1 MLINLIVGAVTLLVG
16 ALVVAWCVSPK
27 LRAALEQPKYDLE
40 RRERRFNRARGEH
53 E

>member
-1 MLINLIVGAVTLLVG
+1 MLINLIVGGVTLLVG
-16 ALVVAWCVSPK
+16 SLVVAWCVSPK

-40 RRERRFNRARGEH
+40 RRERRFTTTRGEH

>member
-1 MLINLIVGAVTLLVG
+1 MLINLIVVAATVLVG

-40 RRERRFNRARGEH
+40 RRERSFPIVRGDDE
-53 E
+53 

>member
-16 ALVVAWCVSPK
+16 ALVAAWCVSPK

-40 RRERRFNRARGEH
+40 RRERRFPDARVDRE
-53 E
+53 

>member
-1 MLINLIVGAVTLLVG
+1 MLINLIVAAATLLVG
-16 ALVVAWCVSPK
+16 TLVVAWCASPK

-40 RRERRFNRARGEH
+40 RRERRFDAARGDH

>member
-16 ALVVAWCVSPK
+16 ALVAAWCISPK

-40 RRERRFNRARGEH
+40 RRERQFPTTQVDH

>member
-1 MLINLIVGAVTLLVG
+1 MLINLIVGVVTLLVG
-16 ALVVAWCVSPK
+16 ALVAAWCASPK

-40 RRERRFNRARGEH
+40 RRERRFPATRGEH